1 MPKSHPYQESRRQA
15 TIFPKQ
21 QAILHQLGENI
32 TLAMKRRSITQQMM
46 AERTGVSRLTVR
58 HIQQGSPRVSMG
70 HYLLALSVLSL
81 ADDLAQVAKDDGF
94 GRRLQ
99 DIASLHK
106 KKLDNK
112 ITPKGKTS

>member
-1 MPKSHPYQESRRQA
+1 MSDDHRRQA
-15 TIFPKQ
+15 IIFPKQ

-46 AERTGVSRLTVR
+46 AERTGISRLTVR
-58 HIQQGSPRVSMG
+58 NIQQGSSSVSMG

-81 ADDLAQVAKDDGF
+81 ADDLAQVARDDGF

-99 DIASLHK
+99 DIALLQ

-112 ITPKGKTS
+112 IPPKGKAS

>member
-1 MPKSHPYQESRRQA
+1 MSKNSAYQESRRQA

-21 QAILHQLGENI
+21 QAILQQLGENI
-32 TLAMKRRSITQQMM
+32 TLAMKRRSLTQQMM

-99 DIASLHK
+99 DIAILDK
-106 KKLDNK
+106 NKRDNK
-112 ITPKGKTS
+112 MASKGKSS